1 MTAPTTVKIIEC
13 LSKKDPN
20 QTFTGPDMQGHLKDC
35 TSQYPYN
42 PTAELVFCYKQ
53 LVILGWHH
61 NSISSYNMDCMRLV
75 CS

>member
-1 MTAPTTVKIIEC
+1 MGCNNDSTNNRQDNKM

-53 LVILGWHH
+53 LVIFG
-61 NSISSYNMDCMRLV
+61 
-75 CS
+75 